1 MASRTLWRRG
11 ISLSVRLSLRSIR
24 RSRNSGHSTT
34 KIAFEN
40 QHLSEVLWSV
50 SHLIISCDK
59 ANQIFEKGFGGE
71 RRQCRLAILSNGRL
85 LLIFRSRILPCV
97 LFTLLPVKGVMFVHQ
112 MATKIIIA
120 SLLLIPFMPATL
132 YETTTED
139 IKNNPYLHQIQ
150 NLFASSTSFP
160 PIIPLTMTTLKSFA
174 MSCAVLEFVV
184 LVVFWV

>member
-59 ANQIFEKGFGGE
+59 ANQILQKGFGRE
-71 RRQCRLAILSNGRL
+71 RRQCLLAIVSNSRL
-85 LLIFRSRILPCV
+85 LLIFRVRILPSV
-97 LFTLLPVKGVMFVHQ
+97 LFTLRPVKGVMFINQ

-120 SLLLIPFMPATL
+120 SLLPIPCMAATL

-139 IKNNPYLHQIQ
+139 IENNPYLHQLQ
-150 NLFASSTSFP
+150 NFISSSTSFP
-160 PIIPLTMTTLKSFA
+160 FLISLVLTTLKRFA
-174 MSCAVLEFVV
+174 MSCAVLEFAV
-184 LVVFWV
+184 LVVF

>member
-40 QHLSEVLWSV
+40 QHVSEVLWSL

-59 ANQIFEKGFGGE
+59 ANQILQKGFGGE
-71 RRQCRLAILSNGRL
+71 RRQCLLAIVSNSRL
-85 LLIFRSRILPCV
+85 LLIFRYRILPSV
-97 LFTLLPVKGVMFVHQ
+97 LFTLLPVKSVMFSNQ
-112 MATKIIIA
+112 MVAKISIA
-120 SLLLIPFMPATL
+120 GRLLIPCMAATL

-139 IKNNPYLHQIQ
+139 IENNPYLHQLQ
-150 NLFASSTSFP
+150 NFFSSSTSCPF
-160 PIIPLTMTTLKSFA
+160 IISLTLTNVKRVA
-174 MSCAVLEFVV
+174 MSCAFLEFAV
-184 LVVFWV
+184 LVVF